1 MENNPNYNTEEK
13 RKNVPKEIRKRI
25 KKSESGK
32 RNFICKMC
40 EKSYLTHSALYI
52 HCLKKHNIK
61 IKTQNPKGRPKTEK
75 DKNPYDPK
83 KPCFFKHEKRTG
95 KTSKENINECSKRAF
110 IFIYQQ
116 NQKNANNINMKV
128 YNNIEEH
135 PFLSKFINDKHSEK
149 IIDTKEKID
158 KVLMCYLNQM
168 SNICNQNYFEKLIIF
183 ITLFREYVN
192 IFHKKSDYTTVNDA
206 KEIPELSN
214 GFINNFLYPDENETN
229 FGLEKQEVIDLI
241 TNLCSWLYTNDFTDY
256 KLFLKGEEESEEE
269 GEEEKKDIL
278 I

>member
-13 RKNVPKEIRKRI
+13 RKSMPKEIRKRL

-95 KTSKENINECSKRAF
+95 KTSKENINERSKRAF

-128 YNNIEEH
+128 YNSTEEH

-256 KLFLKGEEESEEE
+256 KLFLKGEEEDEEE
-269 GEEEKKDIL
+269 ENKDIL

>member
-25 KKSESGK
+25 KKCESGK

-40 EKSYLTHSALYI
+40 EKSYLTHSALYM

-128 YNNIEEH
+128 YNSTEEH
-135 PFLSKFINDKHSEK
+135 PFLSKFINDKHCEK

-192 IFHKKSDYTTVNDA
+192 IFHKKSDYTIVNDA

-256 KLFLKGEEESEEE
+256 KLFLKGEEENEDEDE
-269 GEEEKKDIL
+269 NKDIL

>member
-1 MENNPNYNTEEK
+1 MENNMNNNKEEK

-95 KTSKENINECSKRAF
+95 KTSKENINERSKRAF

-256 KLFLKGEEESEEE
+256 KLFLKGEEEDEEE
-269 GEEEKKDIL
+269 ENKDIL